1 MWIFQLPVQGDIN
14 TEHDHSGE
22 TAVLQATTGGDSES
36 SSLTTSACH
45 QN

>member
-14 TEHDHSGE
+14 TKRDHSGE
-22 TAVLQATTGGDSES
+22 TALLLAATGGDSES
-36 SSLTTSACH
+36 SSLTTSACY